1 MNEIPNGRLS
11 LPPNETVVVVPM
23 DGPPAG
29 EMVQLVVD
37 LQREGI
43 RASLVD
49 AIGLPESAY
58 DRARS
63 QYRAESLLAAAR
75 DSDGRRMLAVIA
87 RDMYAEGSDFAFGIG
102 ESAGRTAVIS
112 LFRLRADPDY
122 ALLHARVLK
131 EAVHQLGRTLGLEP
145 CENRLCV
152 MHLSNSLAD
161 LDRKTSRL
169 CEACLLQASRHGRT
183 GR

>member
-75 DSDGRRMLAVIA
+75 DIDGRRMLAVIA

-102 ESAGRTAVIS
+102 ESAG
-112 LFRLRADPDY
+112 
-122 ALLHARVLK
+122 
-131 EAVHQLGRTLGLEP
+131 
-145 CENRLCV
+145 
-152 MHLSNSLAD
+152 
-161 LDRKTSRL
+161 
-169 CEACLLQASRHGRT
+169 
-183 GR
+183 